1 MQEQMNTETEA
12 PMAPEEGMEPQGID
26 GIIAQVDS
34 YLAKPELVTPET
46 LMDLRT
52 QLEDLKSILE
62 PETEPEA
69 PSGAP
74 EGGLAGMIGGGR

>member
-1 MQEQMNTETEA
+1 MQNQPNMETEQ
-12 PMAPEEGMEPQGID
+12 PMPDEGSEPQGID
-26 GIIAQVDS
+26 GIIAMVDG
-34 YLAKPELVTPET
+34 YLSKPETVTPDT

-62 PETEPEA
+62 PESAGDEP

-74 EGGLAGMIGGGR
+74 EGGLAGMLAGGR